1 MINRNFT
8 LLWVGQIISQLG
20 DRFYAIAL
28 AWWVLQKTNSPSI
41 MGVFLLTTTLPNILV
56 GFFAGAL
63 VDRWRRKSILIS
75 TDVIR
80 AALVLFVYYFSTLDS
95 LELWHIFLAGF
106 GISLATAFFDPALQA
121 IIPEVV
127 DKENLLKANGMYQM
141 IGGLCKIAG
150 PLLGATAIGFLGWNW
165 VFLINSASYFVSA
178 VLACFLVVNG
188 GVHLAVTKEPIWTS
202 LREGFRFIK
211 EQKRIVFVLKIIALA
226 HVFVGCL
233 TVLLPFL
240 ANGLDG
246 VGVNNLG
253 YLEMTIGIGLVG
265 GSVFIGMKKN
275 VAADEQMLSV
285 FILAMG
291 FGFAAIGVAQYFAI
305 RSVFIYMLLLAL
317 IGTCIAF
324 AAVFWQSLLQRY
336 TPDSMRGRVFGLSSL
351 IGNTSL
357 PMAYGLFGVLLGA
370 SSIAVL
376 MTASGLCLI
385 GLSAYYLITTPS
397 GTAWANDVEGT

>member
-1 MINRNFT
+1 
-8 LLWVGQIISQLG
+8 
-20 DRFYAIAL
+20 
-28 AWWVLQKTNSPSI
+28 
-41 MGVFLLTTTLPNILV
+41 
-56 GFFAGAL
+56 
-63 VDRWRRKSILIS
+63 
-75 TDVIR
+75 
-80 AALVLFVYYFSTLDS
+80 
-95 LELWHIFLAGF
+95 
-106 GISLATAFFDPALQA
+106 
-121 IIPEVV
+121 
-127 DKENLLKANGMYQM
+127 MYQM
-141 IGGLCKIAG
+141 VGGLCKIVG

-275 VAADEQMLSV
+275 IAADEQMLSV
-285 FILAMG
+285 FVLAMG